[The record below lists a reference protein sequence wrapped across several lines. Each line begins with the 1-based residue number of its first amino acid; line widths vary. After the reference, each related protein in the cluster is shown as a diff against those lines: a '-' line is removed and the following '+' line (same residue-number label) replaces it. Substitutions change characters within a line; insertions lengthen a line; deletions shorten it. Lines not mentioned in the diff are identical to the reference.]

1 MARKDP
7 PYYDSQAAAAAA
19 LGVSVYDLRDA
30 KGAGCRA
37 FRSGRVY
44 REEIL
49 AWFKDH
55 PITQSKT
62 VPSVRSATSD
72 EEPIFIGAILD
83 WEHRLQMIFAVNEF
97 LDEAFSHGLITP
109 AEYRRIGDKT
119 IPLLVQLS
127 KIWKAGIDEQGYLIT
142 WIRNRQGSE
151 DPATLTCRQSA
162 K

>member
-1 MARKDP
+1 MARKNP
-7 PYYDSQAAAAAA
+7 TFYDSQAAAAAA

-62 VPSVRSATSD
+62 VPSVPSASD

-83 WEHRLQMIFAVNEF
+83 WENRLQMIFAVNEF
-97 LDEAFSHGLITP
+97 LDEAFSDGQITP

-127 KIWKAGIDEQGYLIT
+127 KIWKAGIDERGYLST
-142 WIRNRQGSE
+142 WISNRGRKVKTPQ
-151 DPATLTCRQSA
+151 C
-162 K
+162 